1 MAMDSFGSANP
12 PHKAPEM
19 EEGGFSPRQFNPNQS
34 EVRHDDDH
42 HHRKVSDR
50 AVDDDDDCN
59 RDERPKA
66 TTLSAAP
73 D

>member
-1 MAMDSFGSANP
+1 MDSFSFGNANP
-12 PHKAPEM
+12 LHKAPEM

-34 EVRHDDDH
+34 EVRHDD
-42 HHRKVSDR
+42 HRKVSDR
-50 AVDDDDDCN
+50 VDDDDDDN

>member
-34 EVRHDDDH
+34 EVRHDDD
-42 HHRKVSDR
+42 RKVSDR
-50 AVDDDDDCN
+50 VADEDDDDSG
-59 RDERPKA
+59 DERPK
-66 TTLSAAP
+66 TTSLSAAP